1 LNTFKS
7 LAEPERVM
15 RIVTA
20 YVLYLA
26 ITIALTVT
34 VARALSRSGQVF
46 LSDVFGGN
54 DTLGTAVNRL
64 LVVGFCL
71 LNLGFAAL
79 TMRTTANITTARQM
93 FEMLSI
99 KLGELLLIIGTL
111 HVANVFVFT
120 RIRRATQDRRPA
132 TRLPKGAEAFRPGRN
147 PEPYS
152 GPRD

>member
-1 LNTFKS
+1 
-7 LAEPERVM
+7 M
-15 RIVTA
+15 GIVTE

-26 ITIALTVT
+26 ITIGLTVT
-34 VARALSRSGQVF
+34 VARALSRSGRVF

-54 DTLGTAVNRL
+54 DALGAAVNRL
-64 LVVGFCL
+64 LVVGFYL

-79 TMRTTANITTARQM
+79 TMRTTANISTARQM

-111 HVANVFVFT
+111 HVANVFVFA
-120 RIRRATQDRRPA
+120 RIRRAAQGRRPA
-132 TRLPKGAEAFRPGRN
+132 PRAPKGGDAFRLGRG

>member
-1 LNTFKS
+1 
-7 LAEPERVM
+7 M
-15 RIVTA
+15 DIVTA
-20 YVLYLA
+20 YVVYLA

-34 VARALSRSGQVF
+34 VARALTRSGRVF
-46 LSDVFGGN
+46 LAEVFGG
-54 DTLGTAVNRL
+54 DDILAGAVNRL
-64 LVVGFCL
+64 FVIGFYL

-79 TMRTTANITTARQM
+79 TMRTTANIGTARQM
-93 FEMLSI
+93 LEMLSI

-120 RIRRATQDRRPA
+120 RIRRAMQDRRPV
-132 TRLPKGAEAFRPGRN
+132 TRAHSGAAALSVGGH